1 MSQTRTTGTQRTAES
16 LGVSTGALRLVSV
29 SKVYG
34 ETSPLIALR
43 DVSLALA
50 AGSFTSVMGPSGS
63 GKTTLL
69 QCAAGLEM
77 PTAGEVFLDG
87 ARLPHGDEAEIT
99 EFRRG
104 RIGFVFQQYNLIPY
118 LTVAQNLALPLQFA
132 HQRVDRQARAE
143 ILARLGLAQAADR
156 LPGELSGGQQQRV
169 AIARALLARP
179 TVLFADEPTGAL
191 DTASGREVLSVL
203 REAVDAF
210 GQTVM
215 MVTHDPFASACA
227 DAVIFLADGAIADRL
242 QHPSAAEVAEWMTHQ
257 DSNRDGGR

>member
-1 MSQTRTTGTQRTAES
+1 MSQTSSGTHPGTIRDAA
-16 LGVSTGALRLVSV
+16 GDALRLVSV

-34 ETSPLIALR
+34 ETLRVTALR

-69 QCAAGLEM
+69 QCAAGLEE
-77 PTAGEVFLDG
+77 PTSGQVLIDG
-87 ARLPHGDEAEIT
+87 AHLPHGDEAKVT

-118 LTVAQNLALPLQFA
+118 LTVAQNVALPLQFA
-132 HQRVDRQARAE
+132 HQRVDRHARSE
-143 ILARLGLAQAADR
+143 ILARLGLAQVAER

-191 DTASGREVLSVL
+191 DTTSSREVLRVL

-215 MVTHDPFASACA
+215 MVTHDPSAAAFA
-227 DAVIFLADGAIADRL
+227 DAVVFLADGAVVDRL
-242 QHPSAAEVAEWMTHQ
+242 QQPSAAEIAEWMTDQ
-257 DSNRDGGR
+257 DSRDGVGR

>member
-1 MSQTRTTGTQRTAES
+1 
-16 LGVSTGALRLVSV
+16 LVSV

-34 ETSPLIALR
+34 ETSPVTALR

-69 QCAAGLEM
+69 QCAAGLDE
-77 PTAGEVFLDG
+77 PTSGQVFVDG
-87 ARLPHGDEAEIT
+87 AQLPQGDEAVIT

-132 HQRVDRQARAE
+132 HQQVDRHARSE
-143 ILARLGLAQAADR
+143 IL
-156 LPGELSGGQQQRV
+156 GQQQRV
-169 AIARALLARP
+169 AIARALLAGP
-179 TVLFADEPTGAL
+179 TVLFADEPTGAM
-191 DTASGREVLSVL
+191 DSASGHEVLAVL

-215 MVTHDPFASACA
+215 MVTHDASAAACA
-227 DAVIFLADGAIADRL
+227 DAVIFLVDGVIVDRL
-242 QHPSAAEVAEWMTHQ
+242 QHPSAAEVAEWMTRQ
-257 DSNRDGGR
+257 DARGGGGR

>member
-1 MSQTRTTGTQRTAES
+1 MSQVSSDTERTAEPHS
-16 LGVSTGALRLVSV
+16 AATDAMRLVSV

-34 ETSPLIALR
+34 ETRKVTALR

-69 QCAAGLEM
+69 QCAAGLDK
-77 PTAGEVFLDG
+77 PTSGQVFIDG
-87 ARLPHGDEAEIT
+87 AQLPHGDEAEIT

-132 HQRVDRQARAE
+132 HQRVDRHMRSE
-143 ILARLGLAQAADR
+143 VLGRLGLAHVADR

-191 DTASGREVLSVL
+191 DAASSRKVLGVL
-203 REAVDAF
+203 REAADAF

-215 MVTHDPFASACA
+215 MVTHDPSAAACA
-227 DAVIFLADGAIADRL
+227 DAVIFLADGVIADRL
-242 QHPSAAEVAEWMTHQ
+242 QHPSVAKVAEWMTDQ
-257 DSNRDGGR
+257 NATDGGSGR